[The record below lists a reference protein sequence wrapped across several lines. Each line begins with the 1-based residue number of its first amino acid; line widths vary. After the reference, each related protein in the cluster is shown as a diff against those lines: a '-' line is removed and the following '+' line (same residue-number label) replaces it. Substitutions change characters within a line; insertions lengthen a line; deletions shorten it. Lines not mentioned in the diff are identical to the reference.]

1 MEIRENIQLGG
12 LFQLTKEKDNH
23 HKHSSARL
31 YEFIPDEATITPNNV
46 VELSKIVRVGIPGHI
61 LEKLTPELQKHFKEV
76 A

>member
-1 MEIRENIQLGG
+1 VS
-12 LFQLTKEKDNH
+12 KKDNH

-31 YEFIPDEATITPNNV
+31 YEFIPNEATITPNNA
-46 VELSKIVRVGIPGHI
+46 VELAKIVRVGIPGHI